1 MNGND
6 KGGKGFDPSRRR
18 WLADGLRTL
27 VGVALVAGLVGV
39 QQRQARALPASAI
52 RPPGAADDEAL
63 FQGACI
69 RCGLCVRD
77 CPYDTLRL
85 AELGDEVALGTPYFV
100 ARDIPCEMC
109 DDLPCVKA
117 CPTGALDPGL
127 TRIEDSQMGLA
138 VLIDQESCIAFQGLR
153 CEVCFN
159 ICPVR
164 GKAISLNKQHNAR
177 SGKHALF
184 IPVVHSR
191 DCTGCGKC
199 EKACILDE
207 AAIKVLPIALAKGM
221 LGQHYRLGWEQKA
234 DAGGSLVTPDTPH
247 QYNLPEGM
255 RYEHGG
261 RGLIYGEP
269 APGMPGP
276 DLPESALPESA
287 LPGSA
292 TPAAPGSSLPP
303 AGSLP
308 PAAPLP
314 PSASLPPVAPLPPE
328 AAASP
333 FPANPLETLNRG
345 GGI

>member
-1 MNGND
+1 M
-6 KGGKGFDPSRRR
+6 
-18 WLADGLRTL
+18 
-27 VGVALVAGLVGV
+27 GV
-39 QQRQARALPASAI
+39 QQRQARALPATSI
-52 RPPGAADDEAL
+52 RPPGAADDESL

-127 TRIEDSQMGLA
+127 TRIEDSRMGLA

-221 LGQHYRLGWEQKA
+221 LGKHYRLGWEQKA

-276 DLPESALPESA
+276 DLPESALP
-287 LPGSA
+287 GSA

-303 AGSLP
+303 TTSLP
-308 PAAPLP
+308 PA
-314 PSASLPPVAPLPPE
+314 APLPPE

>member
-1 MNGND
+1 VPELYRAVPDAVLFMHPTMPRPWRAPWQRGE
-6 KGGKGFDPSRRR
+6 GRLSRRGEVKTR
-18 WLADGLRTL
+18 VETRGRNRRRK
-27 VGVALVAGLVGV
+27 GLVFV
-39 QQRQARALPASAI
+39 PFFDASQLI
-52 RPPGAADDEAL
+52 NK
-63 FQGACI
+63 
-69 RCGLCVRD
+69 V
-77 CPYDTLRL
+77 TLDATDPL
-85 AELGDEVALGTPYFV
+85 SKETDYKKCAVK
-100 ARDIPCEMC
+100 
-109 DDLPCVKA
+109 LPCVKA
-117 CPTGALDPGL
+117 CPTGALDPEL
-127 TRIEDSQMGLA
+127 TRIEDSRMGLA

-207 AAIKVLPIALAKGM
+207 AAIKVLPIALAKGL

-261 RGLIYGEP
+261 RGLLPAEP
-269 APGMPGP
+269 GGGCCP
-276 DLPESALPESA
+276 LPRSVSAGALPCPWAWRFS
-287 LPGSA
+287 GSRPFVSLGARHHAAAA
-292 TPAAPGSSLPP
+292 TRSGL
-303 AGSLP
+303 
-308 PAAPLP
+308 PLP
-314 PSASLPPVAPLPPE
+314 RQSLGDPQPWGRHL
-328 AAASP
+328 
-333 FPANPLETLNRG
+333 R
-345 GGI
+345 